1 MPLDAPVI
9 NAARSA
15 KTLSFCS
22 TAFAADPISRH
33 EGAWGSRYGR
43 DSGVNNMP
51 PMLSRRALAVL
62 ACLLALTA
70 VALSG
75 CGGGADGT
83 TGSSGSGE
91 SRPAP
96 AKSSFPSANGKTLR
110 QVIATADAPSN
121 LVVSPAALVYYKG
134 ENRYTFGVFQRDRT
148 QVPDADVALYFAKV
162 PSGKAAKA
170 NGFDSPAGSTS
181 ARKAE
186 EKALDEPAV
195 GPFPAKIESLQTEP
209 AFRAQTTTSDPN
221 AATVVYST
229 RVDFPSNGE
238 WRIAALIKKD
248 GETTGS
254 LLPSAVVGT
263 YTKIPRV
270 GQKAPLI
277 HTPTPADVG
286 NDLSKI
292 TTRIPP
298 DTQHEVDY
306 ADVYGKEPIVLLF
319 ATPQFCQSRVCGPV
333 VDVAEQLKQLYGDK
347 AAFIHMEIY
356 NDNDPSKNVRPQVR
370 AFHLPSEPWLFAI
383 GRDGRIKD
391 VIEGA
396 FGVEE
401 LTRVV
406 KGLTAE

>member
-1 MPLDAPVI
+1 V
-9 NAARSA
+9 
-15 KTLSFCS
+15 
-22 TAFAADPISRH
+22 
-33 EGAWGSRYGR
+33 GSRYGQS
-43 DSGVNNMP
+43 SGVNNMP
-51 PMLSRRALAVL
+51 PMLSRRALAAL
-62 ACLLALTA
+62 ACLLAMTA

-75 CGGGADGT
+75 CG
-83 TGSSGSGE
+83 SGSDGATGTSGSDE

-96 AKSSFPSANGKTLR
+96 AKDSFPSAKGKSLS
-110 QVIATADAPSN
+110 QVLEAADAPSN

-134 ENRYTFGVFQRDRT
+134 ENRYTFGIFERDRT
-148 QVPDADVALYFAKV
+148 QVSDADVALYFAKV
-162 PSGKAAKA
+162 PSGKSAK
-170 NGFDSPAGSTS
+170 
-181 ARKAE
+181 KAE
-186 EKALDEPAV
+186 EKALEEPAV

-229 RVDFPSNGE
+229 KVDFPSNGE

-248 GETTGS
+248 GETTAS

-277 HTPTPADVG
+277 HTPTAADVG
-286 NDLSKI
+286 NDLAKL

-306 ADVYGKEPIVLLF
+306 ADAYGKEPIILLF

-333 VDVAEQLKQLYGDK
+333 VDVAEQLKQIYGDK